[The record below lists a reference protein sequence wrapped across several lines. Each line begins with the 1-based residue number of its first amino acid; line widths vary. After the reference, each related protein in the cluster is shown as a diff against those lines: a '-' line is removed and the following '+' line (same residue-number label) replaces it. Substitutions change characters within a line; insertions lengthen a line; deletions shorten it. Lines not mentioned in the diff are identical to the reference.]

1 MNDRDGQLARRAHE
15 AFRADLVLDPPVTL
29 RGGNALDDYER
40 PPAFDLRLDDPT
52 DTYLEQYAHYGLTYL
67 DPPSWRHYLP
77 RLIDYA
83 LRHYNLRETPAG
95 GLAIEGLMAS
105 LRPPDREPPRFA
117 SLSPDQRALVKEFL
131 DVLAFDD
138 QSGWQE
144 EALELLVDYW
154 ERDTGEGRERR

>member
-1 MNDRDGQLARRAHE
+1 MNDRNDRLARRAHE
-15 AFRADLVLDPPVTL
+15 VFRADLVVDPSITL
-29 RGGNALDDYER
+29 RGGNALDDYDQ
-40 PPAFDLRLDDPT
+40 PPAFDARLDDPT
-52 DTYLEQYAHYGLTYL
+52 DTYLEQYAHYGLGYL

-117 SLSPDQRALVKEFL
+117 SLSTDQRALVTEFL
-131 DVLAFDD
+131 TVLAFDD
-138 QSGWQE
+138 GSGWQE

-154 ERDTGEGRERR
+154 EAVEEARARP